1 MRRAL
6 ALARGVWGETQPNPM
21 VGAVL
26 VEDGVIVAEG
36 ATAPDGG
43 PHAERRALEAL
54 GRLPRPGAT
63 LYVTLEPCCTEGR
76 TGACTARILAAG
88 VSRVVVGAVDPNPAH
103 AGRGL
108 EVLRAAGVEVISG
121 VLAEECADLN
131 LIFNHWITHGTPL
144 LAAKVASTL
153 DGKLACRTGDSQWI
167 TGEASRAD
175 VHRWRRLFPGIG
187 VGAMTV
193 LHDNPRLT
201 VRPPSGVESC
211 PLRFV
216 FDGLLRTVVE
226 KNLPRLFTDEFRGR
240 TIVVTTPHGG
250 LGYVRKLR
258 DLGVQVWVIDSP
270 SQRVPFAAFRRR
282 YRELDLL
289 LIDDIHF
296 LSGKDSTQE
305 EFFHTFNELHNNHKQ
320 VVLTSDRPASEIAK
334 LSERLVSRFQWGMV
348 ASIQAPGL
356 ETRIAILRK
365 KALARGLEL
374 TPEIAEFIA
383 SRIARN
389 VRNLEGAI
397 TRIFGLTGMT
407 RKPLELAQVEKL
419 LHDIL
424 VEEASHTL
432 TVEVIQRKVAEH
444 YRIQM
449 SDMTS
454 KRRMQ
459 NIAFPR
465 QVAMY
470 LTTQL
475 TGMSLVSIGQS
486 FGGRDHGTVI
496 HARKTV
502 GNQMEVDANVRRTVE
517 YLRAQLSTNCA

>member
-54 GRLPRPGAT
+54 GRPPRPGAT

-88 VSRVVVGAVDPNPAH
+88 IHRVVVGAVDPNPAH

-121 VLAEECADLN
+121 ILADECADLN
-131 LIFNHWITHGTPL
+131 LIFNHWITRGTPL

-175 VHRWRRLFPGIG
+175 VHRWRRLFPAIG

-201 VRPPSGVESC
+201 VRPPGAAETC
-211 PLRFV
+211 PIRFV

-282 YRELDLL
+282 CTEERISGVLIEGGAQLISELLRARELDYLFAYHAPLL
-289 LIDDIHF
+289 FADDKARTIF
-296 LSGKDSTQE
+296 SG
-305 EFFHTFNELHNNHKQ
+305 L
-320 VVLTSDRPASEIAK
+320 RP
-334 LSERLVSRFQWGMV
+334 ERV
-348 ASIQAPGL
+348 AQG
-356 ETRIAILRK
+356 
-365 KALARGLEL
+365 
-374 TPEIAEFIA
+374 
-383 SRIARN
+383 
-389 VRNLEGAI
+389 VRL
-397 TRIFGLTGMT
+397 
-407 RKPLELAQVEKL
+407 
-419 LHDIL
+419 D
-424 VEEASHTL
+424 
-432 TVEVIQRKVAEH
+432 EVRHE
-444 YRIQM
+444 
-449 SDMTS
+449 
-454 KRRMQ
+454 
-459 NIAFPR
+459 
-465 QVAMY
+465 
-470 LTTQL
+470 
-475 TGMSLVSIGQS
+475 S
-486 FGGRDHGTVI
+486 FGGDVLMRGRVVYPE
-496 HARKTV
+496 K
-502 GNQMEVDANVRRTVE
+502 MLVDEAVFR
-517 YLRAQLSTNCA
+517 LR